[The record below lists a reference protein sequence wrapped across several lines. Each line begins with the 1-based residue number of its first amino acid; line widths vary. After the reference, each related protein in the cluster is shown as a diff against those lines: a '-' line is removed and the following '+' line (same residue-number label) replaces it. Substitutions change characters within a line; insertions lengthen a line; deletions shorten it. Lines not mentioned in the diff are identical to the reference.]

1 MVKVRRARRR
11 CAAALL
17 ALLALPVA
25 LPAIGLARSL
35 EPPPPT
41 PVPVP
46 GGGTSPSPFPT
57 ALRTPEPSRQ
67 PPQIRAAS
75 AILADLGTG
84 RALYE
89 SDPDQRRPIASVTK
103 IMTALLVLERT
114 DPANVVT
121 VSPEAAAGRTGAGIS
136 QLGLVAGERIT
147 VEDLLYALLLQ
158 SANDAAIALA
168 EHVSGTVEAFVAEMN
183 RHASRLGLR
192 NTRFASPNGLDN
204 TGFSSARDLVT
215 MTRAAF
221 AHPLFETIVA
231 TRFRKIPSPSGPSR
245 VIQNRNVLLWLY
257 PGAIGGKTGFTTPA
271 GFCLVAA
278 AEREGVRLVAVVLG
292 EPGEP
297 FSDGA
302 ALLDHGFAAFELR
315 ELVHEG
321 RPFGTVPI
329 AGREVQVVAGASLSG
344 LVAVDAAVR
353 RRVTVRPGVTFPP
366 EAGETVGFVTV
377 STPDMRMGRV
387 PLVVA
392 DVPGPPP
399 AEPGPWWRRAGSAVL
414 EAVSS
419 VLSALLG

>member
-1 MVKVRRARRR
+1 MRKARGARRR
-11 CAAALL
+11 GAAALL

-25 LPAIGLARSL
+25 LPAIGLAQSL

-41 PVPVP
+41 LVPVP

-57 ALRTPEPSRQ
+57 ALRTPGPSRQ

-84 RALYE
+84 QALYE

-121 VSPEAAAGRTGAGIS
+121 VSPEAAAGRTGTGIS

-147 VEDLLYALLLQ
+147 VEDLLYALILQ

-168 EHVSGTVEAFVAEMN
+168 EHVSGTVEAFVAGMN
-183 RHASRLGLR
+183 EHASRLGLR

-231 TRFRKIPSPSGPSR
+231 TRFREIPSPSGPSR

-278 AEREGVRLVAVVLG
+278 AERDGVRLVAVVLG

-297 FSDGA
+297 FSDAA

-315 ELVHEG
+315 ELVREG
-321 RPFGTVPI
+321 RPFGAVPI
-329 AGREVQVVAGASLSG
+329 AGREVQVVAGVSLSA
-344 LVAVDAAVR
+344 LVAVDAVVR
-353 RRVTVRPGVTFPP
+353 RRVTLRPGVTFPP

-377 STPDMRMGRV
+377 STPDMSMGRV

>member
-1 MVKVRRARRR
+1 MRKARGARRR
-11 CAAALL
+11 GAAALL

-25 LPAIGLARSL
+25 LPAIGLAQSL

-41 PVPVP
+41 LVPVP

-57 ALRTPEPSRQ
+57 ALRTPGPSRQ

-84 RALYE
+84 QALFE

-121 VSPEAAAGRTGAGIS
+121 VSPEAAAGRTGTGIS

-147 VEDLLYALLLQ
+147 VEDLLYALILQ

-168 EHVSGTVEAFVAEMN
+168 EHVSGTVEAFVAGMN
-183 RHASRLGLR
+183 EHASRLSLR

-231 TRFRKIPSPSGPSR
+231 TRFREIPSPSGPSR

-278 AEREGVRLVAVVLG
+278 AERDGVRLVAVVLG

-297 FSDGA
+297 FSDAA

-315 ELVHEG
+315 ELVREG
-321 RPFGTVPI
+321 RPFGAVPI
-329 AGREVQVVAGASLSG
+329 AGREVQVVAGVSLSA
-344 LVAVDAAVR
+344 LVAVDAVVR
-353 RRVTVRPGVTFPP
+353 RRVTLRPGVTFPP

-377 STPDMRMGRV
+377 STPDMSMGRV

>member
-1 MVKVRRARRR
+1 MRKARGARRR
-11 CAAALL
+11 GAAALL

-25 LPAIGLARSL
+25 LPAIGLAQSL

-41 PVPVP
+41 LVPVP

-57 ALRTPEPSRQ
+57 ALRTPGPSRQ

-84 RALYE
+84 QALYE

-121 VSPEAAAGRTGAGIS
+121 VSPEAASGRTGTGIS

-147 VEDLLYALLLQ
+147 VEDLLYALILQ

-168 EHVSGTVEAFVAEMN
+168 EHVSGTVEAFVAGMN
-183 RHASRLGLR
+183 QHASRLGLR

-215 MTRAAF
+215 ITRAAF

-231 TRFRKIPSPSGPSR
+231 TRFREIPSPSGPSR

-297 FSDGA
+297 FSDAA

-315 ELVHEG
+315 ELVREG

-329 AGREVQVVAGASLSG
+329 AGRKVQVVAGVSLSA
-344 LVAVDAAVR
+344 LVAVDAVVR

-399 AEPGPWWRRAGSAVL
+399 AEPGPWWPSAPRRPT
-414 EAVSS
+414 
-419 VLSALLG
+419 